1 MKRRA
6 GHAVPHRA
14 FVLTA
19 TLATLLASVAPAL
32 AEGGADAP
40 AADPDAPPVAQ
51 AFDGDTPLP
60 DAPAVARGCG
70 QDHGCSFRII
80 PGLSRERT
88 TAVVSAGNAVINC
101 TNKPMTVERTVSL
114 ESSTTDNIA
123 GEISGSATLEGT
135 VDNTTKVEGS
145 AGVDNKTEISHTDH
159 GPQAD
164 KGPTTDVVNGASIGV
179 GGTVSGSAELKLS
192 AKATFA
198 LAFQAKYSHTWKR
211 TSTETT
217 QVKFTVKSGDELQF
231 GVLNAMTR
239 TVGELSVNGT
249 GKLVKNIVVDSP
261 SSVNV
266 STVVAQ
272 TFSALNYCLTVR
284 PGFTPA
290 PAPSPTPAPPPPANR
305 ASDGGPDGAPGGA
318 LIEAPPHQG
327 DARPTGRYRLTPE
340 GSWAPLV

>member
-1 MKRRA
+1 MKRRT
-6 GHAVPHRA
+6 GYTVPRRSL
-14 FVLTA
+14 VLSA
-19 TLATLLASVAPAL
+19 AL
-32 AEGGADAP
+32 AALLTSVGPVALADDGADAQG
-40 AADPDAPPVAQ
+40 VAQ
-51 AFDGDTPLP
+51 AFDGDTSLP
-60 DAPAVARGCG
+60 DAPGVARGCG
-70 QDHGCSFRII
+70 RDYGCSFRIL
-80 PGLSRERT
+80 PGLTKERT

-101 TNKPMTVERTVSL
+101 TNKPMTVQRTVAL

-145 AGVDNKTEISHTDH
+145 AGVSNTTDVTHTDH

-164 KGPTTDVVNGASIGV
+164 KGPTTDTVNGAAVNV

-192 AKATFA
+192 ARASFE
-198 LAFQAKYSHTWKR
+198 LAFKAAYSHTWKR
-211 TSTETT
+211 SVSETT

-239 TVGELSVNGT
+239 TVGELSVDGT

-261 SSVNV
+261 STVNV

-290 PAPSPTPAPPPPANR
+290 PSPTPGPGNR
-305 ASDGGPDGAPGGA
+305 AAAGGA
-318 LIEAPPHQG
+318 EGGLVEVPPGHGG
-327 DARPTGRYRLTPE
+327 DRPTARYRLTPE
-340 GSWAPLV
+340 RTWAPLT